1 MRAFIFVAV
10 AGAGLA
16 FATAGCGGEPASSGS
31 AAPAKPK
38 ASAATAAAGAGDV
51 VATVDG
57 TPITRGELETQVK
70 SQLVEI
76 DNQRYEVLSEGLDGM
91 VSQALLEKEAKA
103 RGITP
108 DALIQQ
114 EVTSKLSTPSD
125 ADIQKVYDANK
136 AQLGGATLDQVKDRI
151 VQYLQGQQESELQ
164 EKFIGGLRS
173 KYKTTIALKPP
184 KIEVAEGE
192 SPSRGPANA
201 PVTIIEFS
209 DYECPFCKR
218 AEPTVEQV
226 VATYPDKVR
235 LVYRNYP
242 LPFHKSARPAAE
254 AAMCAKAQGKF
265 WEYHEKVFAAPSLDE
280 ASLKQIAGDIGL
292 DQAQFDACFANK
304 EGSKAIEQDIADA
317 TAVGVRGTPAFFING
332 RMISG
337 AQPFEKFKVIIDEE
351 IAG

>member
-16 FATAGCGGEPASSGS
+16 FATAGCGSEPTSSGS

-38 ASAATAAAGAGDV
+38 ASAATAAAGASDV

-76 DNQRYEVLSEGLDGM
+76 DNQRYQVLSEGLDGM
-91 VSQALLEKEAKA
+91 VSQALLDKEAKA

-114 EVTSKLSTPSD
+114 EVTSKLSAPSD

-164 EKFIGGLRS
+164 DKFIGSLRS

-226 VATYPDKVR
+226 VAAYPDKVR

-265 WEYHEKVFAAPSLDE
+265 WEYHEKVFKASSLDE
-280 ASLKQIAGDIGL
+280 ASLKQIAGDVGL
-292 DQAQFDACFANK
+292 DQAKFDTCLANK
-304 EGSKAIEQDIADA
+304 EGSKEIEQDIADA